1 MKILGIS
8 AFYHDS
14 AAALID
20 SGRIVAAAQEERFSR
35 VKQDKR
41 FPKNAINFI
50 LKEAN
55 LNIDEIDAIVYYEN
69 PRIKFKRLISSYI
82 EYAPK
87 GKHSFVEAMTEWSSG
102 KLFVE
107 STIRNKL
114 DYEGKIQS
122 ILHHQSHA
130 ASAFFPSPFENSAII
145 TADGVGEWQTTT
157 YGIGEGN
164 SIEIIGSINFPHSI
178 GMLYSAVTQFL
189 GFKVN
194 SGEYKVMGLAPYGA
208 PKYADLIM
216 KELVDIYYD
225 GSFKLNLDYFD
236 FIVGD
241 STINENWETLL
252 KRKKRKPESL
262 LTQDDMDLAS
272 SIQLVTE
279 IIMIRIAK
287 FVKKETASTNLCLA
301 GGVAL
306 NCVAN
311 GKIEQENVFEN
322 IWIQPAAGD
331 SGGALGAA
339 LFYWYKTLNQPRSAD
354 LINDSMQGAFL
365 GPKYENGDIEQFL
378 KAFNVPFKKIP
389 NPTKTV
395 AKLLAEGKIIGWF
408 QGRMEYG
415 PRSLGSRSILG
426 DARSPN
432 MQKNMNLKI
441 KFRESFRP
449 FAPAVLEEDANEW
462 FQIKSKSPYMLL
474 VSSIL
479 DKHRKE
485 LVKEDKNLFGIERLN
500 QVRSVI
506 PAVTHVDYSARVQ
519 TVSKDTNLKFWELLS
534 EFKKLTGVP
543 VLVNTSFNVRGEP
556 IVCTPEDAY
565 NCFLKTN
572 IDFLVLENILI
583 EKTNLLPR
591 IENLDFQTELVMD

>member
-1 MKILGIS
+1 
-8 AFYHDS
+8 
-14 AAALID
+14 
-20 SGRIVAAAQEERFSR
+20 
-35 VKQDKR
+35 
-41 FPKNAINFI
+41 
-50 LKEAN
+50 
-55 LNIDEIDAIVYYEN
+55 
-69 PRIKFKRLISSYI
+69 
-82 EYAPK
+82 
-87 GKHSFVEAMTEWSSG
+87 
-102 KLFVE
+102 
-107 STIRNKL
+107 
-114 DYEGKIQS
+114 
-122 ILHHQSHA
+122 
-130 ASAFFPSPFENSAII
+130 
-145 TADGVGEWQTTT
+145 
-157 YGIGEGN
+157 
-164 SIEIIGSINFPHSI
+164 
-178 GMLYSAVTQFL
+178 
-189 GFKVN
+189 
-194 SGEYKVMGLAPYGA
+194 
-208 PKYADLIM
+208 
-216 KELVDIYYD
+216 
-225 GSFKLNLDYFD
+225 
-236 FIVGD
+236 
-241 STINENWETLL
+241 
-252 KRKKRKPESL
+252 
-262 LTQDDMDLAS
+262 MDLAS